1 MDNELD
7 EIYDKVAEF
16 SEIFEDVIKDKS
28 CMGNNPFI
36 DNVSKYIGNYI
47 PEFEIVFKY
56 HLLFETILA
65 ILSSVGSPGKTLL
78 ERFNSIYTSRP
89 AKPSP
94 LANMEEIRKIRPA
107 LVIEILNKIVA
118 SPENSDIKLFSTE
131 PPESPNAVPPEIPT
145 KILSFIVNI
154 LETTSKY
161 NDGAELIEIYDA
173 CFPKQTETEQSGG
186 DGDETMPNPFG
197 KLANTVATAA
207 NTPVGKLANTVAS
220 TVTNDPTKALS
231 TMSSVATATNPMNAI
246 QNTLTSAAMA
256 NPVTALKTLP
266 TIAAAKN
273 QMDALSNTA
282 SEAANNSVGT
292 LTKMASSNNL
302 LGTVANTAAAAQ
314 KSIAPI
320 ANTAVEAAKATT
332 EAAQKSIAPL
342 ANTAVEAAK
351 ATTAAA
357 KKSFSEIAKS
367 ATSAAKNQVGTM
379 KNMAESK
386 IPGISTMS
394 TETGKNAVGEFAN
407 TMANN
412 SLGALSSAAMGSSSE
427 DIANTLLDDMEPTQP
442 NDSSTTET
450 NTAENPADTEK
461 TCFIN
466 TKRDLKLKQT
476 LLKDNMLKFNIK
488 KEVNRAITDE
498 IDKISQL
505 VLNEKTLNNVLLK
518 SKNPEDKPK
527 IQTIKSIK
535 NKLLHNHV
543 FIVKKDKPEYVEL
556 YTKSFTIQILQ
567 NIKLYLINIAK
578 TIVNTSKEHSAYGLP
593 VLLLTLLQD
602 NGIKG
607 FLLTIERSKQYA
619 IYIKELQTYK
629 RIQDIPKLELNAIA
643 CLTYVY
649 YNIASNP
656 KIKSSSVI
664 DLQRTHTYMQKL
676 NNGLIQKYF
685 PGRSD
690 TDMATNRLVKGGTPE
705 LGSMANLPGV
715 GSMANLP
722 GVGSMTDMTSA
733 MSGLANIDSPA
744 LANHV
749 VKQKVSSYLDPQNR
763 YVETVVKDYVGSVIS
778 SVKKKVY
785 TYDLYKYVKT
795 RMNTDADELR
805 ITLLFCVL
813 EMFKENSFRLFLNK
827 LLQENDILKQPGDA
841 TPPPP
846 PQANPDDS
854 KLIAND
860 VIMNLF
866 LQKLTDDLNNPENKF
881 SEEVTSKYTN
891 LITGISTPKD
901 TENEIAKALRINIKK
916 TGGGTRWNFRLR
928 TIKAYNR
935 PTKHTFKKIQHTPK
949 KRRPRKRNTVRV
961 GEHRS
966 EART

>member
-94 LANMEEIRKIRPA
+94 VANMEEIRKIRPA
-107 LVIEILNKIVA
+107 LVIEILNKIVD

-161 NDGAELIEIYDA
+161 NDDAELIEIYDA

-186 DGDETMPNPFG
+186 GDGDETMPNPFG
-197 KLANTVATAA
+197 TLKRMAASKNLTGKLANTVAAAA

-220 TVTNDPTKALS
+220 AVTNDPAKALN
-231 TMSSVATATNPMNAI
+231 TMSSVATANNPMNAI
-246 QNTLTSAAMA
+246 QNTLASAAMA
-256 NPVTALKTLP
+256 NPVTALKALP
-266 TIAAAKN
+266 SVAAAKN
-273 QMDALSNTA
+273 QIDALST
-282 SEAANNSVGT
+282 
-292 LTKMASSNNL
+292 
-302 LGTVANTAAAAQ
+302 
-314 KSIAPI
+314 
-320 ANTAVEAAKATT
+320 TAVEAAKATT
-332 EAAQKSIAPL
+332 EAAKAAQKSIAPL
-342 ANTAVEAAK
+342 AASTA
-351 ATTAAA
+351 AAA

-367 ATSAAKNQVGTM
+367 ATAAAKNQVGTM
-379 KNMAESK
+379 NNMAESK

-394 TETGKNAVGEFAN
+394 TETGKNAVGNFAN

-412 SLGALSSAAMGSSSE
+412 SLGALASAAMGSSSG
-427 DIANTLLDDMEPTQP
+427 DIANTLLNDMEPANP

-450 NTAENPADTEK
+450 NTPENPADTEK

-466 TKRDLKLKQT
+466 TKRDNKLKQT

-505 VLNEKTLNNVLLK
+505 VLNEKTLNRVLLK
-518 SKNPEDKPK
+518 TKNPEDKPK

-535 NKLLHNHV
+535 NKLIHNHV

-629 RIQDIPKLELNAIA
+629 RIQDIQKLELNAIA

-664 DLQRTHTYMQKL
+664 DLRRTHTYMQKL

-685 PGRSD
+685 PGRSN
-690 TDMATNRLVKGGTPE
+690 TDRATSRLVNGGT
-705 LGSMANLPGV
+705 
-715 GSMANLP
+715 LP

-744 LANHV
+744 LVNHV

-785 TYDLYKYVKT
+785 TYDLYKYVKP

-813 EMFKENSFRLFLNK
+813 EMFKGNSFRLFLNK
-827 LLQENDILKQPGDA
+827 LLQENAILKQPGDA

-846 PQANPDDS
+846 QADPDDS

-881 SEEVTSKYTN
+881 SEEVISKYTN

-961 GEHRS
+961 CYSRRNDEGVS
-966 EART
+966 